1 MIQPA
6 PSFPTPPSRSLT
18 PKPTPLTR
26 WLATVT
32 AASSI
37 PALPPGTYKVTVSA
51 PGFKEAVQEGI
62 TVSIG
67 AAATLDIDL
76 QVGQTSQSVTVTA
89 NAQQI
94 QTESSDVGTTVPG
107 ALIAQLPLNFSGVI
121 RSPLEFMTLTPGFQG
136 DSTGNAQSQASF
148 KLNGAGTGQA
158 DVILDGSSIQLAS
171 PNYQWNFGISVDAVS
186 EFKVQTS
193 TFAAEFGR
201 TGGGFVNVASK
212 SGTNEF
218 HGAVYDLLKN
228 KAFDANSWQNN
239 HTGVGKQNDTQNDFG
254 GFGGGP
260 IFIPKLYDGRGKSFW
275 FFSYEGFR
283 FKSGGP
289 NLTSTATPQMW
300 ANGDFS
306 QVLNAQTINGVTY
319 PGQKIYD
326 FTTCSGA
333 NLGQPCQPF
342 PNNQIPLSR
351 LDPYAK
357 AFIPY
362 LPVATNP
369 GQAFQN
375 LALHPYGRRSTTISI
390 RPGSIRTSGQGTR
403 SSAAMRKPTCPLS
416 TSTPMGRRGF
426 TTRALAAQPLTMFVS
441 VKTLASRLRF

>member
-1 MIQPA
+1 MTTNGDGRFLYPQ
-6 PSFPTPPSRSLT
+6 
-18 PKPTPLTR
+18 
-26 WLATVT
+26 
-32 AASSI
+32 
-37 PALPPGTYKVTVSA
+37 LPVGNYKVTVAA

-67 AAATLDIDL
+67 TTSTLDIDPP
-76 QVGQTSQSVTVTA
+76 GRA
-89 NAQQI
+89 
-94 QTESSDVGTTVPG
+94 DVAISHGHRKRATDPDG
-107 ALIAQLPLNFSGVI
+107 ELRRRNHGPREALIAQLPLNFSGVI

-228 KAFDANSWQNN
+228 AAFDANSWQNN
-239 HTGVGKQNDTQNDFG
+239 HTGVGRQNDTQNDFG

-260 IFIPKLYDGRGKSFW
+260 VFIPKIYDGRGKSFW

-289 NLTSTATPQMW
+289 ALTSTATP
-300 ANGDFS
+300 AYVGNGDFS
-306 QVLNAQTINGVTY
+306 QVLNGETINGVTY
-319 PGQKIYD
+319 PAQKIYD
-326 FTTCSGA
+326 YTTCSGA

-342 PNNQIPLSR
+342 PQQPDS
-351 LDPYAK
+351 
-357 AFIPY
+357 
-362 LPVATNP
+362 
-369 GQAFQN
+369 
-375 LALHPYGRRSTTISI
+375 
-390 RPGSIRTSGQGTR
+390 SGQGWTR
-403 SSAAMRKPTCPLS
+403 MPRPSFPI
-416 TSTPMGRRGF
+416 
-426 TTRALAAQPLTMFVS
+426 
-441 VKTLASRLRF
+441 SR

>member
-1 MIQPA
+1 MIETNSFKKALQLPIASVRGISSNVDQRCGHKPA
-6 PSFPTPPSRSLT
+6 ADPWSVRFTIRPALSFPMLPSRS
-18 PKPTPLTR
+18 PTPTPTLPTR
-26 WLATVT
+26 WLPTAT

-37 PALPPGTYKVTVSA
+37 PNCRSATTKFQYLRQASKKPFRKALRSRS
-51 PGFKEAVQEGI
+51 ELL
-62 TVSIG
+62 S
-67 AAATLDIDL
+67 TLDIAL

-107 ALIAQLPLNFSGVI
+107 ALVAQLPLNFSGVI
-121 RSPLEFMTLTPGFQG
+121 RSPLQFMTLTPGFQG

-260 IFIPKLYDGRGKSFW
+260 VFIPKIYDGRGKTFW

-289 NLTSTATPQMW
+289 NLTSTATPAMW
-300 ANGDFS
+300 TWRFF
-306 QVLNAQTINGVTY
+306 
-319 PGQKIYD
+319 PGPERRRPSMASPTRDRKSMI
-326 FTTCSGA
+326 TRPVREPTWVNPAS
-333 NLGQPCQPF
+333 PF
-342 PNNQIPLSR
+342 PTTRSRLDR

-375 LALHPYGRRSTTISI
+375 LALYP
-390 RPGSIRTSGQGTR
+390 SGADQ
-403 SSAAMRKPTCPLS
+403 
-416 TSTPMGRRGF
+416 
-426 TTRALAAQPLTMFVS
+426 Q
-441 VKTLASRLRF
+441 

>member
-1 MIQPA
+1 MIDTNRLQRALLYLLPVFAIVLMA
-6 PSFPTPPSRSLT
+6 PNAARAQASRGSIAGGVHD
-18 PKPTPLTR
+18 PVGAVVPN
-26 WLATVT
+26 ATVT
-32 AASSI
+32 ITNVDTSTSYPLATNSDGRFSY
-37 PALPPGTYKVTVSA
+37 PALPPGNYKVTVAA

-67 AAATLDIDL
+67 STSTLDIGL
-76 QVGQTSQSVTVTA
+76 QVGQTSQSVTVNA
-89 NAQQI
+89 DAQQI
-94 QTESSDVGTTVPG
+94 QTESSDVGTTVSG
-107 ALIAQLPLNFSGVI
+107 ALIAQLPLNFSGVV
-121 RSPLEFMTLTPGFQG
+121 RSPLQFMTLTPGFQG

-193 TFAAEFGR
+193 TFASEYGR

-228 KAFDANSWQNN
+228 AAFDANSWQNN
-239 HTGVGKQNDTQNDFG
+239 HLGIGKANDTQNDFG

-289 NLTSTATPQMW
+289 QVTSTATPQMW
-300 ANGDFS
+300 QGDFS
-306 QVLNAQTINGVTY
+306 QVLNAQTIDGVSY
-319 PGQKIYD
+319 PAQKIYD
-326 FTTCSGA
+326 YTTCSGV
-333 NLGQPCQPF
+333 NLGKTCQAF

-362 LPVATNP
+362 LPVATSP

-375 LALHPYGRRSTTISI
+375 LTY
-390 RPGSIRTSGQGTR
+390 
-403 SSAAMRKPTCPLS
+403 
-416 TSTPMGRRGF
+416 
-426 TTRALAAQPLTMFVS
+426 
-441 VKTLASRLRF
+441 TL

>member
-1 MIQPA
+1 MMKVHSSNNHRSMRYLLPVFALFLAMSTTALWAQAGGGSMVGTVHDPA
-6 PSFPTPPSRSLT
+6 GAVVPN
-18 PKPTPLTR
+18 
-26 WLATVT
+26 ATVT
-32 AASSI
+32 ITNTDTNSNY
-37 PALPPGTYKVTVSA
+37 PVTTNGDGRFLYPQLPVGTYKVTVAA
-51 PGFKEAVQEGI
+51 PGFKEAVQAGI

-67 AAATLDIDL
+67 TTSTLDMTL

-107 ALIAQLPLNFSGVI
+107 KLIAQLPLNFSGVI

-228 KAFDANSWQNN
+228 AAFDANSWQNN
-239 HTGVGKQNDTQNDFG
+239 HTGVGRQNDTQNDFG

-260 IFIPKLYDGRGKSFW
+260 IFIPKIYDGRGKSFW

-289 NLTSTATPQMW
+289 ALTSTATPAMW
-300 ANGDFS
+300 NGDFS
-306 QVLNAQTINGVTY
+306 QVLHGETINGVTY
-319 PGQKIYD
+319 PAQVIYD
-326 FTTCSGA
+326 YTTCSGA

-342 PNNQIPLSR
+342 PNNQIP
-351 LDPYAK
+351 A
-357 AFIPY
+357 
-362 LPVATNP
+362 
-369 GQAFQN
+369 
-375 LALHPYGRRSTTISI
+375 
-390 RPGSIRTSGQGTR
+390 SGWTHTP
-403 SSAAMRKPTCPLS
+403 KPSFPIC
-416 TSTPMGRRGF
+416 R
-426 TTRALAAQPLTMFVS
+426 
-441 VKTLASRLRF
+441 